1 MNNYII
7 ILVTLVIAILITIFR
22 NYFLKKKRYKLNNAL
37 NANYFLE
44 TLNKLIEENKYNL
57 LEERIRLK
65 DIDAYG
71 NEDLKKWIG
80 NPPLDEMSIE
90 KSINNGSK
98 RFKEGIPYFW
108 EKVILKKFSGQEC
121 FFEKWK
127 SYRKI
132 NPIINDEI
140 IGSNRVLE
148 NEDWFIFVASQIE
161 KTCLNLIENKTIKNN
176 NQNYKKGIIFENNC
190 IEILKNNGWNVKET
204 PNTGDQ
210 GVDLIASIDNLRI
223 CIQCKNHKKPVGN
236 NAVQEISAGK
246 LYWKGT
252 HAVLVS
258 KSGYTK
264 SAQKLA
270 KANKVKLL
278 NDFELKDLENLL
290 I

>member
-1 MNNYII
+1 MNKIFII
-7 ILVTLVIAILITIFR
+7 VFFLIIF
-22 NYFLKKKRYKLNNAL
+22 NLLIFFKIFLLKKRKNKLNNAL

-44 TLNKLIEENKYNL
+44 TLNKLIYENKYNL

-80 NPPLDEMSIE
+80 NPPLEESLIE

-108 EKVILKKFSGQEC
+108 EKVILKKFSGQDS

-140 IGSNRVLE
+140 IGAKRNLKK
-148 NEDWFIFVASQIE
+148 EDWFVFIASQIE
-161 KTCLNLIENKTIKNN
+161 KSCLNALKNNSLENK
-176 NQNYKKGIIFENNC
+176 NQNIKKGIIFENQC
-190 IEILKNNGWNVKET
+190 LEILKENGWKVKAT

-210 GVDLIASIDNLRI
+210 GVDLIASVDNLRI
-223 CIQCKNHKKPVGN
+223 CIQCKNHKKAVGN
-236 NAVQEISAGK
+236 KAVQEISAGK

-252 HAVLVS
+252 HSVLVS
-258 KSGYTK
+258 KSGFTK

-270 KANKVKLL
+270 RANKVKLI
-278 NDFELKDLENLL
+278 NIFELKDLENILF
-290 I
+290 

>member
-1 MNNYII
+1 MNNIFIILFSII
-7 ILVTLVIAILITIFR
+7 ILFIVTFLR
-22 NYFLKKKRYKLNNAL
+22 NYLLKKRKYRLNNAL

-44 TLNKLIEENKYNL
+44 TLNKLIDDNKYNL
-57 LEERIRLK
+57 LQERIRLK

-80 NPPLDEMSIE
+80 NPPLDESSIE
-90 KSINNGSK
+90 KNLKNGSK

-108 EKVILKKFSGQEC
+108 EKVILKEFLGQDS
-121 FFEKWK
+121 FFEKWN

-140 IGSNRVLE
+140 IGANRNLK
-148 NEDWFIFVASQIE
+148 NEDWFIFIASQIE
-161 KTCLNLIENKTIKNN
+161 KSCLNTIESNSTNKNN
-176 NQNYKKGIIFENNC
+176 DNYKKGIRFENHC
-190 IEILKNNGWNVKET
+190 MEILKQNGWNVKET

-210 GVDLIASIDNLRI
+210 GVDIIASIDNLRI
-223 CIQCKNHKKPVGN
+223 CIQCKDHQKVVGN
-236 NAVQEISAGK
+236 KAVQEISAGK
-246 LYWKGT
+246 LYWEGT

-258 KSGYTK
+258 KTGFTK

-270 KANKVKLL
+270 KANEVKLICSS
-278 NDFELKDLENLL
+278 ELKNLENFL

>member
-1 MNNYII
+1 MNNNFVIIISVISIFII
-7 ILVTLVIAILITIFR
+7 ILFR
-22 NYFLKKKRYKLNNAL
+22 SFLLKRRKYKLNNAL

-44 TLNKLIEENKYNL
+44 TLNKLIEDNKYNL

-65 DIDAYG
+65 DIDPYG

-80 NPPLDEMSIE
+80 NPPLHERSIE

-108 EKVILKKFSGQEC
+108 EKVILKKFSGQVS
-121 FFEKWK
+121 FFEKWN
-127 SYRKI
+127 SYRKL

-140 IGSNRVLE
+140 IGANRILE
-148 NEDWFIFVASQIE
+148 FEDWFIFIASQIE
-161 KTCLNLIENKTIKNN
+161 KSCLNLINN
-176 NQNYKKGIIFENNC
+176 NHQNHSKKNHQKGLIYENLC
-190 IEILKNNGWNVKET
+190 MEILIENGWKVKAT

-236 NAVQEISAGK
+236 KAVQEISAGK
-246 LYWKGT
+246 IYWKGT
-252 HAVLVS
+252 HAVLIS
-258 KSGYTK
+258 KSGFTK
-264 SAQKLA
+264 SAQQLA
-270 KANKVKLL
+270 RANKVKLI
-278 NDFELKDLENLL
+278 NEFELKDLEILF

>member
-1 MNNYII
+1 MNNIFI
-7 ILVTLVIAILITIFR
+7 ILISLIILFLITIFR
-22 NYFLKKKRYKLNNAL
+22 NYLLKKRKYKLNNAL

-44 TLNKLIEENKYNL
+44 TLNKLIDDNKYNL

-80 NPPLDEMSIE
+80 NPPLDESSIE
-90 KSINNGSK
+90 NSLNNGSK

-108 EKVILKKFSGQEC
+108 KKVILKEFLGQQS
-121 FFEKWK
+121 FFEKWN

-140 IGSNRVLE
+140 ISANRTLE
-148 NEDWFIFVASQIE
+148 NEDWFIFIASQIE
-161 KTCLNLIENKTIKNN
+161 KCCLNTIENNSLNKNN
-176 NQNYKKGIIFENNC
+176 DNYKKGIRFENHC
-190 IEILKNNGWNVKET
+190 MEILKQNGWNVKET
-204 PNTGDQ
+204 PPTGDQ
-210 GVDLIASIDNLRI
+210 GVDLIASINNLRI
-223 CIQCKNHKKPVGN
+223 CIQCKDHKKVVGN
-236 NAVQEISAGK
+236 KAVQEISAGK
-246 LYWKGT
+246 LYWEGT

-258 KSGYTK
+258 ESGFTK

-270 KANKVKLL
+270 RANKVKLISSS
-278 NDFELKDLENLL
+278 ELKDLANIL

>member
-1 MNNYII
+1 MNNNFVIVISVISIFII
-7 ILVTLVIAILITIFR
+7 IFCR
-22 NYFLKKKRYKLNNAL
+22 NFLLKRRKYKLNNAL

-65 DIDAYG
+65 DIDPYG

-80 NPPLDEMSIE
+80 NPPLQERSIE

-108 EKVILKKFSGQEC
+108 EKVILKKFSGQVS
-121 FFEKWK
+121 FFEKWN
-127 SYRKI
+127 SYRKL

-140 IGSNRVLE
+140 IGANRILE
-148 NEDWFIFVASQIE
+148 FEDWFIFIASQIE
-161 KTCLNLIENKTIKNN
+161 KSCLNVINNNHQNHSKKNHRKGLIYENLCMDILIEN
-176 NQNYKKGIIFENNC
+176 
-190 IEILKNNGWNVKET
+190 GWKVKAT

-236 NAVQEISAGK
+236 KAVQEISAGK
-246 LYWKGT
+246 IYWKGT
-252 HAVLVS
+252 HAVLIS
-258 KSGYTK
+258 KSGFTK
-264 SAQKLA
+264 SAQQLA
-270 KANKVKLL
+270 SANKVKLI
-278 NDFELKDLENLL
+278 NEFELKNLEILF